1 MKVHHAVVLLNLTSV
16 DVSIKKNKHGE
27 LMSEVEKGAA
37 LKAAETND
45 RSAPVIEEGVSVKKV
60 DRQGFLS
67 EVAKGAENLKKA

>member
-1 MKVHHAVVLLNLTSV
+1 
-16 DVSIKKNKHGE
+16 
-27 LMSEVEKGAA
+27 MSEVEKGAA